1 MNDNFNNIIPSSQ
14 ELEYAKEKQIQE
26 ISEGIR
32 KRMLKN
38 PNENMWTFWYL
49 NTNNNSEN
57 LKEVAKRVEDMG
69 YETEL
74 NLRTAYS
81 ESDHEL
87 LVFKKGC
94 KPPRSTTKEIVFE
107 LIKMF
112 AIVGSIALIIY
123 FLCN

>member
-32 KRMLKN
+32 ERMLKN

-81 ESDHEL
+81 ESGHEL

-123 FLCN
+123 FSCN

>member
-1 MNDNFNNIIPSSQ
+1 MDNNFHNIIPSSQ
-14 ELEYAKEKQIQE
+14 ELELAKEQQIQE
-26 ISEGIR
+26 ISKGIR
-32 KRMLKN
+32 DRMLKN
-38 PNENMWTFWYL
+38 PNENMWAFWYL

-81 ESDHEL
+81 ESGHEL

-94 KPPRSTTKEIVFE
+94 KPPRNTTNEIVFE

-112 AIVGSIALIIY
+112 AIVGGIALIIY

>member
-1 MNDNFNNIIPSSQ
+1 MNDNFNNIIPSSK
-14 ELEYAKEKQIQE
+14 ELELAKEQQIQE

-32 KRMLKN
+32 NRMLEN
-38 PNENMWTFWYL
+38 PNENMWAFWYL

-57 LKEVAKRVEDMG
+57 LKEVAKRIEDMG

-74 NLRTAYS
+74 NLRTVYS
-81 ESDHEL
+81 ESGHEL

-123 FLCN
+123 FSCN

>member
-1 MNDNFNNIIPSSQ
+1 MHDNMNNIIPSSQ

-32 KRMLKN
+32 ERMLKS

-81 ESDHEL
+81 ESGHEL

>member
-1 MNDNFNNIIPSSQ
+1 MDNNFHNIIPSSQ
-14 ELEYAKEKQIQE
+14 ELELAKEQQIQE
-26 ISEGIR
+26 ILEGIR
-32 KRMLKN
+32 ERMLKT
-38 PNENMWTFWYL
+38 PNENMWAFWYL

-81 ESDHEL
+81 ESGHEL

-112 AIVGSIALIIY
+112 AIVGGIALIIY
-123 FLCN
+123 FSCN

>member
-1 MNDNFNNIIPSSQ
+1 MDNNFHNIIPSSQ
-14 ELEYAKEKQIQE
+14 ELELAKEQQIQE
-26 ISEGIR
+26 ILEGIR
-32 KRMLKN
+32 ERMLKT
-38 PNENMWTFWYL
+38 PNENMWEFWYL

-81 ESDHEL
+81 ESGHEL

-112 AIVGSIALIIY
+112 AIVGGIALIIY

>member
-1 MNDNFNNIIPSSQ
+1 MDNNFNNIIPSSQ
-14 ELEYAKEKQIQE
+14 ELELAKEQQIQE
-26 ISEGIR
+26 ISKDIR
-32 KRMLKN
+32 ERMLKT
-38 PNENMWTFWYL
+38 PNENMWAFWYL

-81 ESDHEL
+81 ESGHEL
-87 LVFKKGC
+87 IVFKKGC
-94 KPPRSTTKEIVFE
+94 KPPRSTTNEIVFE

-123 FLCN
+123 FSCN

>member
-1 MNDNFNNIIPSSQ
+1 MDNNFNNIIPSSQ
-14 ELEYAKEKQIQE
+14 ELELAKEQQIQE

-32 KRMLKN
+32 DRMLEN
-38 PNENMWTFWYL
+38 PNENMWVFWYL

-57 LKEVAKRVEDMG
+57 LKEVAKRVEYMG

-81 ESDHEL
+81 ESGHEL
-87 LVFKKGC
+87 IVFKKGC

-112 AIVGSIALIIY
+112 AIVGGIALTIY
-123 FLCN
+123 FSCN